1 MCDYLVTIF
10 FQNIAFYG
18 KFFILFIHFLG
29 PKDVSLS
36 QPEKAQEQLFFENG
50 QEVKKI
56 PISIDGETLWADPI
70 NEQDQSTLMLDL
82 DFNKT
87 EVIEGPHSIILT
99 NAVEEGVESGSS
111 DENKKPSN
119 FSNATEDLTHFTNL
133 KTKAAKKAFKNPVQ
147 PNHFSNAAED
157 IAHFTNLKTKAANKV
172 FKNPLDKRVK
182 IKNKNIGLRKSTNQP
197 HDLRILDESIN
208 KRYVTKNKYQC
219 KECNFESYN
228 RSELFKHFKEKK
240 HFKQKDDSIEILE
253 ESINKRYRMRDKY
266 FCKKCDFGSFVAAE
280 SIEHALTH
288 LPKDAEDNEIAPN
301 SFRLKKC
308 QICSSQFTNESA
320 LNEHIKTKHN
330 LIEVS
335 KEPEVKVEPE
345 TPKPEAEPIDAM
357 DINSED
363 MNKKDEP
370 YYECSICKKSKP
382 NNLLDK
388 FAKIEEL
395 RIHLVSTHF
404 RDLLLKQLK
413 DQLSKFPICPA
424 ENCQAMFNQVQ
435 FVKEHFEF
443 AHKNQNLDVSK
454 MILKCQN
461 CYQGPFA
468 NENGLLN
475 HLAVKH
481 GSDVEEFAKKIRV
494 ELSFTPINPKNS
506 LQVKKLPSTALKK
519 KVVRISTTPGNETK
533 TSFLDDQDMTKH
545 KTSTPISKKTPATPF
560 KRPTGPPNAG
570 GPKIPQKAGVDIY
583 KFRNSNNY
591 VHVVPSTMKLAPT
604 GSVKDLKPV
613 EQSYLKNFSIKDL
626 IGEGIISYVGVQKT
640 NEKFNCELCNKTF
653 YVSKALQ
660 QHLTFVHGNKVKKFQ
675 CKKCDQ
681 NFVKNVD
688 LQVHISAV
696 HGGPKKFKCDICQKD
711 FASQLYLKNHKA
723 LVHENLKNP
732 NSVRYVRY

>member
-1 MCDYLVTIF
+1 
-10 FQNIAFYG
+10 
-18 KFFILFIHFLG
+18 
-29 PKDVSLS
+29 
-36 QPEKAQEQLFFENG
+36 
-50 QEVKKI
+50 
-56 PISIDGETLWADPI
+56 
-70 NEQDQSTLMLDL
+70 MLDL

-99 NAVEEGVESGSS
+99 NATEDVELGSS
-111 DENKKPSN
+111 DENKKGRTVQPSF
-119 FSNATEDLTHFTNL
+119 FSSNSAQDLTYFPNL
-133 KTKAAKKAFKNPVQ
+133 KKQPEKKA
-147 PNHFSNAAED
+147 
-157 IAHFTNLKTKAANKV
+157 

-182 IKNKNIGLRKSTNQP
+182 IKNKNIGLRKGKNQAQ
-197 HDLRILDESIN
+197 DLHILDESIN
-208 KRYVTKNKYQC
+208 KRYATKNKYQC
-219 KECNFESYN
+219 KVCNFESYN

-280 SIEHALTH
+280 SIQHALTH
-288 LPKDAEDNEIAPN
+288 LPKDSQDNINAPN
-301 SFRLKKC
+301 AGRLKKC

-335 KEPEVKVEPE
+335 KDVKVEPE
-345 TPKPEAEPIDAM
+345 SAKGITEPIDAM
-357 DINSED
+357 DIINSEET
-363 MNKKDEP
+363 NKKENP

-382 NNLLDK
+382 TNLLDK

-395 RIHLVSTHF
+395 RIHLVTTHF
-404 RDLLLKQLK
+404 RDLLLKEFK
-413 DQLSKFPICPA
+413 DKLSKFPICPA

-435 FVKEHFEF
+435 LIKEHFGF
-443 AHKNQNLDVSK
+443 AHKNQNLDVTK
-454 MILKCQN
+454 MILKCQS
-461 CYQGPFA
+461 CYEGPFA

-506 LQVKKLPSTALKK
+506 LKVKGLPSTALKK

-533 TSFLDDQDMTKH
+533 TSFLDDQDMTKP
-545 KTSTPISKKTPATPF
+545 KTSTPILKKTPRAPF
-560 KRPTGPPNAG
+560 KRPTGPPSNG
-570 GPKIPQKAGVDIY
+570 GAKLPQKAGLDIY

-591 VHVVPSTMKLAPT
+591 IYVIPSTMKLAPADF
-604 GSVKDLKPV
+604 VKNLKPV

-640 NEKFNCELCNKTF
+640 EEKFNCELCHKTF
-653 YVSKALQ
+653 YVLKALQ
-660 QHLTFVHGNKVKKFQ
+660 QHITFFHGNKVKKFQ
-675 CKKCDQ
+675 CKQCDQ
-681 NFVKNVD
+681 KFVKNVD

-696 HGGPKKFKCDICQKD
+696 HGGSKKFKCDVCQKD

-723 LVHENLKNP
+723 LVHESLKNP
-732 NSVRYVRY
+732 KSVRYVYTTLLK